1 MFRKF
6 KAISDERLTEVEG
19 GCQGQ
24 TERDRLTGRKQFKAV
39 KNRHGLVLG
48 RPTLPQKIVKAEQ

>member
-1 MFRKF
+1 MCLKF

-24 TERDRLTGRKQFKAV
+24 TERDRLTCIKQFKAV
-39 KNRHGLVLG
+39 KNRRGLVLD
-48 RPTLPQKIVKAEQ
+48 RPTLLQKIVKAEQ